1 LVSEFSNI
9 LNVFVFKEEFENT
22 KGVVRIRKS
31 KKYRQ
36 KKKEEVQTK
45 EKGRST
51 DKRKMTKGKTKIY
64 KTYTK
69 N

>member
-1 LVSEFSNI
+1 LVSEFSNT

-22 KGVVRIRKS
+22 KGVIRIRKS
-31 KKYRQ
+31 KKYRH

-51 DKRKMTKGKTKIY
+51 DKRKRTKGKTKIY
-64 KTYTK
+64 KTYIK

>member
-9 LNVFVFKEEFENT
+9 LNVFVFKEEFEHT

-51 DKRKMTKGKTKIY
+51 DKRKRTKGKTKIY